1 MSSKKSKF
9 NKEKSDKQKVISKF
23 RAHEKDT
30 GSPSV
35 QVALL
40 TERIKYLTD
49 HLKSHKKDKHS
60 RRGLLKLVGE
70 RRKLISYM
78 ERTTDD
84 KTTVSKFLKQVGLEK

>member
-1 MSSKKSKF
+1 MSSKKSRF
-9 NKEKSDKQKVISKF
+9 NTEKSDKQKVISTF
-23 RAHEKDT
+23 GAHEKDT

-40 TERIKYLTD
+40 TERIKYLTN

-78 ERTTDD
+78 ERTAED
-84 KTTVSKFLKQVGLEK
+84 KTVVVKFLKQVGLK

>member
-1 MSSKKSKF
+1 MSSKKSRF
-9 NKEKSDKQKVISKF
+9 NKEKADKQKVIAQFGS
-23 RAHEKDT
+23 HEKDT

-35 QVALL
+35 QIALL
-40 TERIKYLTD
+40 TERIKYLTN

-78 ERTTDD
+78 ERSSDD
-84 KTTVSKFLKQVGLEK
+84 KATVVKFLKQVGLD

>member
-1 MSSKKSKF
+1 MSSKKSRF
-9 NKEKSDKQKVISKF
+9 NTDKSDKQKVISKF
-23 RAHEKDT
+23 GAHEKDT

-40 TERIKYLTD
+40 TERIKYLTN

-84 KTTVSKFLKQVGLEK
+84 KTVVVKFLKQVGLN

>member
-9 NKEKSDKQKVISKF
+9 NKEKEEKQKVIAKF
-23 RAHEKDT
+23 GAHAKDT

-35 QVALL
+35 QIALL
-40 TERIKYLTD
+40 TERIKYLTN

-70 RRKLISYM
+70 RRKLITYLQRSS
-78 ERTTDD
+78 DD
-84 KTTVSKFLKQVGLEK
+84 KALVSNLLKDVGLE

>member
-1 MSSKKSKF
+1 MSSKKSRF
-9 NKEKSDKQKVISKF
+9 NKEKSEKQKVISKF
-23 RAHEKDT
+23 GAHEKDT
-30 GSPSV
+30 GSPAV

-40 TERIKYLTD
+40 TERIKYLTG

-78 ERTTDD
+78 ERSSDD
-84 KTTVSKFLKQVGLEK
+84 KVAVTKFLKQVGLD

>member
-1 MSSKKSKF
+1 MSSKKSRF
-9 NKEKSDKQKVISKF
+9 NTEKSEKQKVISKF
-23 RAHEKDT
+23 AAHEKDT

-40 TERIKYLTD
+40 TERIKYLTG

-78 ERTTDD
+78 QRTTDD
-84 KTTVSKFLKQVGLEK
+84 KIVVTKFLKQVGLD

>member
-1 MSSKKSKF
+1 MSSKKSRF
-9 NKEKSDKQKVISKF
+9 NTDKSEKQKVISKYG
-23 RAHEKDT
+23 AHEKDT

-40 TERIKYLTD
+40 TERIKYLTN

-78 ERTTDD
+78 TRTTED
-84 KTTVSKFLKQVGLEK
+84 KTVVTKFLKEVGLD

>member
-1 MSSKKSKF
+1 MSSKKSRF
-9 NKEKSDKQKVISKF
+9 NTEKSDKQKVISKF
-23 RAHEKDT
+23 GAHEKDT

-40 TERIKYLTD
+40 TERIKYLTN

-78 ERTTDD
+78 ERTTED
-84 KTTVSKFLKQVGLEK
+84 KTVVVKFLKQVGLD

>member
-1 MSSKKSKF
+1 MSSKKSRF
-9 NKEKSDKQKVISKF
+9 NKEKTDKMKVISKF
-23 RAHEKDT
+23 GAHEKDT
-30 GSPSV
+30 GSPAV

-40 TERIKYLTD
+40 TERIKYLTN

-78 ERTTDD
+78 ERSSDD
-84 KTTVSKFLKQVGLEK
+84 KVSVTKFLKQVGLD

>member
-9 NKEKSDKQKVISKF
+9 NRDKADKQKVIAKF
-23 RAHEKDT
+23 AGHEKDT

-35 QVALL
+35 QIALL
-40 TERIKYLTD
+40 TERIKYLTN

-70 RRKLISYM
+70 RRKLINYFQRS
-78 ERTTDD
+78 EE
-84 KTTVSKFLKQVGLEK
+84 KSTVTKFLKQVGLD